1 MGPVS
6 TTTLFDIAFAVAA
19 GVAAVALGLA
29 AFRKLSVWP
38 LAALTLLIAGGGIAG
53 WAFYALRHARD
64 CALAAGGLCASALGV
79 AGAAALRHAHDN
91 AAAFDAH
98 LAAAQMRLREQV
110 DAEAA
115 ERGAEL
121 ERTMAR
127 ARAESVSLLQ
137 DEERRLAEEHRRE
150 FTARQ
155 QQLADELTASLTT
168 TQSQVEQRLTGWAQD
183 LERAAETTKAHIAE
197 LAARQKQLVS
207 DVELRLAS
215 DAERFSAESEEQR
228 SALGR
233 LRGEIDK
240 ALESALGQAHT
251 EVEAHAAERRRALH
265 ELDERLRR
273 RERELLERVEREEV
287 AAAARVRAGFED
299 VVRRQVEQ
307 MERIVERATAT
318 YSDDA
323 TQQFATLVKSSR
335 EDAARRLARELDR
348 SVEVFAREAEAVL
361 AERLAHVGDAGAQ
374 RLERRLTDAT
384 KVLEQQRDD
393 WLGALDARI
402 VELEHDVRRRL
413 EELAADAEAERA
425 VLEARVQDL
434 LRRLDAAALQQSY
447 AFR

>member
-1 MGPVS
+1 MGPVAM
-6 TTTLFDIAFAVAA
+6 TTLFDILFAAAA
-19 GVAAVALGLA
+19 GVATVALGLA
-29 AFRKLSVWP
+29 ALRKLSVWP
-38 LAALTLLIAGGGIAG
+38 LSALTMLIAGGGIAA
-53 WAFYALRHARD
+53 WTLYALRNDRD
-64 CALAAGGLCASALGV
+64 YALSAGGLCACALVV
-79 AGAAALRHAHDN
+79 AGAVALRRALDK
-91 AAAFDAH
+91 AAAFDDYF
-98 LAAAQMRLREQV
+98 AAAQARLREQV

-115 ERGAEL
+115 ERGADL
-121 ERTMAR
+121 ERTLAR

-137 DEERRLAEEHRRE
+137 DEERKLAEEHRRE
-150 FTARQ
+150 FTTRQ
-155 QQLADELTASLTT
+155 QKLADELTASLTT
-168 TQSQVEQRLTGWAQD
+168 TQSQVEQRLAGWAQD

-228 SALGR
+228 AALGR
-233 LRGEIDK
+233 LRGEVEK
-240 ALESALGQAHT
+240 ALEQALGHAHT

-287 AAAARVRAGFED
+287 DATARVRAGFED

-318 YSDDA
+318 YSDEA

-348 SVEVFAREAEAVL
+348 SVEIFAREAEAVL

-384 KVLEQQRDD
+384 KILEQQRDE

-402 VELEHDVRRRL
+402 VELEQDVRRRL

-434 LRRLDAAALQQSY
+434 LRRVDAAALQQS
-447 AFR
+447 